1 MKRFSIKLLFALAI
15 LMLVFSSCFL
25 ASCSSVKKNK
35 NKSESSSELA
45 VQNDSSGTVA
55 VVTDMQ
61 QSKDSVAASK
71 KENTADAQK
80 TESSLEQ
87 ISSLDFEAKVENG
100 EQVSIEEY
108 DGNGNLIKKVVVT
121 GSGEVKSSSST
132 NSKESKTEEKK
143 STIAKEQTDV
153 ALKEAL
159 SKRKDST
166 AAASENLNI
175 EAEASVENLNVDIE
189 RKGISFW
196 TLFPYLFLLIIGF
209 VLFVLNKRFNW
220 IGRFL
225 IFIKRRNEDK

>member
-1 MKRFSIKLLFALAI
+1 
-15 LMLVFSSCFL
+15 MLVFSSCFL